1 MKRVIWINLV
11 LGVWLIVSPFV
22 IGYFASSAS
31 STVTIANDGILG
43 VLLVACSWW
52 IAAAMAA
59 QFGVSGF
66 QALCGIWLIIAP
78 FVLRYREL
86 PVATVNDVAVGIVVL
101 IVSLIETWTITR
113 PPIKAA

>member
-59 QFGVSGF
+59 KLGVSGF

-78 FVLRYREL
+78 FVLRYAEL
-86 PVATVNDVAVGIVVL
+86 SRATRNDMVVGIAVK
-101 IVSLIETWTITR
+101 I
-113 PPIKAA
+113 

>member
-11 LGVWLIVSPFV
+11 LGVWLIIAPFV
-22 IGYFASSAS
+22 LGYSGS
-31 STVTIANDGILG
+31 STVAIANDGILG

-52 IAAAMAA
+52 IGAAMAA
-59 QFGVSGF
+59 QVSVSGF
-66 QALCGIWLIIAP
+66 QILCGIWLIIAP

-86 PVATVNDVAVGIVVL
+86 PLATVNDVAVGIVVL
-101 IVSLIETWTITR
+101 LVSLIVTWTITR